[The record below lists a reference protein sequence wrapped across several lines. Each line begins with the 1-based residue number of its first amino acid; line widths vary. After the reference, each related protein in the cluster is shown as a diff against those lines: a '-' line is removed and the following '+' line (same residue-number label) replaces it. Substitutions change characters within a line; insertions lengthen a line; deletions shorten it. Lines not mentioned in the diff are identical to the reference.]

1 MKIEMRDVLYW
12 MDAIRQSDDKY
23 RTLESFWKG
32 QINSKMWLVENLV
45 HHAQSAPH
53 DAVICGGWNGVLAT
67 LMFNSELDIGRI
79 VSMDRDPACEITA
92 GTMNKEYEM
101 QGRFRAITEDMLLYG
116 DYAAHNL
123 IINTSCEH
131 LSKQEYDRWI
141 SLLPTNT
148 KIILQSNDYAEL
160 DEHRNCPASLD
171 DFKKTCGLSISFSG
185 ELATEKYTRFM
196 IIGEKHEG

>member
-1 MKIEMRDVLYW
+1 
-12 MDAIRQSDDKY
+12 
-23 RTLESFWKG
+23 LESFWKG
-32 QINSKMWLVENLV
+32 QINSKVWLIDNLK
-45 HHAQSAPH
+45 HYFQRIPY
-53 DAVICGGWNGVLAT
+53 DILICGGWNGVMST
-67 LMFNSELDIGRI
+67 LLFNSELDIAR
-79 VSMDRDPACEITA
+79 VTSMDKDPTCESIA
-92 GTMNKEYEM
+92 NTMNKEYEIRS
-101 QGRFRAITEDMLLYG
+101 QFKAITMDMLEYRN
-116 DYAAHNL
+116 YHKHNL

-171 DFKKTCGLSISFSG
+171 DFEKTCGLSISFSG

>member
-12 MDAIRQSDDKY
+12 MDAIRQSDDRY

-32 QINSKMWLVENLV
+32 QINSKVWLIDNLKNYFQRV
-45 HHAQSAPH
+45 PYEIL
-53 DAVICGGWNGVLAT
+53 ICGGWNGVMST
-67 LMFNSELDIGRI
+67 LLFNSELDIAR
-79 VSMDRDPACEITA
+79 VTSMDKDPTCESIA
-92 GTMNKEYEM
+92 NTMNKEYEIRS
-101 QGRFRAITEDMLLYG
+101 QFKAITMDMLEYRN
-116 DYAAHNL
+116 YHKHNL

-171 DFKKTCGLSISFSG
+171 DFEKTCGLSISFSG